1 LLSII
6 RFYYGIKLQIL
17 DLKTFAIY
25 SSFFESKTFIIIRNN
40 LTEEAAGLLTLV
52 GLFFVAFS
60 KEEEENQDVSNLRL
74 RSLII
79 AIYVNTIFLIIS
91 IFFVFGI
98 GFVEV
103 MIVNL
108 LTSLLF
114 YIIIFKYNI
123 HKRKISEK
131 NGSLSK
137 ED

>member
-1 LLSII
+1 M
-6 RFYYGIKLQIL
+6 
-17 DLKTFAIY
+17 
-25 SSFFESKTFIIIRNN
+25 
-40 LTEEAAGLLTLV
+40 LV

-60 KEEEENQDVSNLRL
+60 KEEEENQDISNLRL
-74 RSLII
+74 LSLII

-123 HKRKISEK
+123 HKRKNSER
-131 NGSLSK
+131 NVSLSK